1 MGCQVKEKKTGYW
14 KPCIFPF
21 SRSDVGPNKLF
32 HKCVDVDPNA
42 PDGRLM
48 CSTKTNLTTNMHID
62 GFGYWGLCDDQH
74 CPGIKGTLMF
84 LIKLTENLAHWVT
97 YLQRN

>member
-1 MGCQVKEKKTGYW
+1 M
-14 KPCIFPF
+14 
-21 SRSDVGPNKLF
+21 
-32 HKCVDVDPNA
+32 DPNA

-74 CPGIKGTLMF
+74 CPDIKGIKEFFIEEKKVIF
-84 LIKLTENLAHWVT
+84 LVHVSHFKSIKT
-97 YLQRN
+97 RFI